1 MTVELGVVAAHA
13 AGFAGTVVMS
23 LLMNGAKAAG
33 MTNMP
38 PVPLVAGSM
47 MSGDRK
53 KAAAT
58 GAMVH
63 FVVMGPVVFGLA
75 YAALFTAFDTD
86 AWWAGLAIGAVHG
99 PSSASWP
106 CR

>member
-1 MTVELGVVAAHA
+1 MELDVVGALV

-38 PVPLVAGSM
+38 PMPLVTGSM

-53 KAAAT
+53 KATAI

-63 FVVMGPVVFGLA
+63 FVVMGTVVFGLA
-75 YAALFTAFDTD
+75 YAALFTAFDHD
-86 AWWAGLAIGAVHG
+86 AW
-99 PSSASWP
+99 
-106 CR
+106 